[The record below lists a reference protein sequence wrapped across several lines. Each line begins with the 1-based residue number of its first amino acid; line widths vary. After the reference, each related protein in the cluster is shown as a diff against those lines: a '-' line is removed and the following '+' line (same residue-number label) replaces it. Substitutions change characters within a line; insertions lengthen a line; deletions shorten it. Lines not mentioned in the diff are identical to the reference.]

1 MKKTLARSAALR
13 QTLSERQRELQDDIH
28 RRLRNGRTE
37 QRSEGRDE
45 FEQSN
50 DENQGDMDLVL
61 LQMRANTLSRIDKA
75 LRRLDAGEYGIC
87 TECSREIAAARL
99 RALPFAVRCLACEAE
114 READQDHARRQGDQ
128 PDALSMVMD
137 RAGS

>member
-50 DENQGDMDLVL
+50 DENQGDMDPVL

-87 TECSREIAAARL
+87 TECSGEIAAARL
-99 RALPFAVRCLACEAE
+99 RALPFAVRCRACEAE
-114 READQDHARRQGDQ
+114 READHHARPHGQQ
-128 PDALSMVMD
+128 SDALSMVTG
-137 RAGS
+137 RADS